1 VIRKKKKRLERE
13 GFGWQSRMVL
23 EAADPQYLEGLVN

>member
-1 VIRKKKKRLERE
+1 VIRKKKKRLDRK
-13 GFGWQSRMVL
+13 GFRWQSRMVL